1 MRYLEIKEE
10 FGKAMKKIAGCGIL
24 VRKER
29 VRDEVIRG
37 LHLWYLDPKIDISLQ
52 SFSPLILNRQAN
64 KNKNNKDWRL
74 TGYRK
79 LLPFSLPDF
88 GLMMTPSKR

>member
-37 LHLWYLDPKIDISLQ
+37 LHLWYLYPKINISLQ
-52 SFSPLILNRQAN
+52 SFSPLRLNRQAQ
-64 KNKNNKDWRL
+64 
-74 TGYRK
+74 T
-79 LLPFSLPDF
+79 
-88 GLMMTPSKR
+88 